1 MRRRRPGWR
10 LGATFLPAALVLLSV
25 SAGVAAVFAAPAA
38 ITGPVSAVGPTSAT
52 ASGTVN
58 PNGRST
64 SWYFEYGTT
73 TSYGRRTSSR
83 SAGSGNANTQVSGS
97 LTGLAPGTTYH
108 YRLVASNGDGT
119 TRGRDGI
126 FTTPFAPRAVT
137 GSATSVTVSSATLN
151 GTVDPNGRAT
161 TWYFEHG
168 ASTGYGSRTPIQS
181 AGSGTTATGASAAV
195 SGLRSGRIYHYR
207 LVARSDAGTS
217 RGADRT
223 FSTFGPPTTVTRPA
237 SSLTHNSARLNGTV
251 TANGLQTTW
260 YFEYGTSTRY
270 GARSRIRSA
279 GKGTRPVNVSVS
291 LTRLRAA
298 TTYHYRL
305 VARNSEGTRR
315 GADVT
320 FTTAAVTLSAHSQS
334 VVYGRAVMLSGLVPN
349 GRAGESVTLF
359 AGVFGRGSPRSVA
372 TLVTVGGG
380 AWYYL
385 ARPPLLTSYM
395 AHWNGLT
402 SHAVAIGV
410 RPRVRFRRIGRAR
423 FFTRVVAARPFRG
436 RLVRVQRRTAAGR
449 WVTVKRVRLKRRSAA
464 TFRVRL
470 RRGRSPLRIVMSVNQ
485 AGPGYLAGISRT
497 IVYRR

>member
-1 MRRRRPGWR
+1 MRTRSPSR
-10 LGATFLPAALVLLSV
+10 LLIATLVLASVVLLS
-25 SAGVAAVFAAPAA
+25 SGAGSAAVLAAPAA

-73 TSYGRRTSSR
+73 TSYGKRTSSR
-83 SAGSGNANTQVSGS
+83 SAGSGNASIQISGS
-97 LTGLAPGTTYH
+97 LTGLVSGTTYH

-126 FTTPFAPRAVT
+126 FTTPFSPRAVT
-137 GSATSVTVSSATLN
+137 GSATSVTVGSATLN
-151 GTVDPNGRAT
+151 GTVDPNGRT
-161 TWYFEHG
+161 TSWHFEYGTSTRYG
-168 ASTGYGSRTPIQS
+168 ARTPVRS
-181 AGSGTTATGASAAV
+181 AGSGTTATGVAVAV
-195 SGLRSGRIYHYR
+195 SGLRSGRVYHYR

-223 FSTFGPPTTVTRPA
+223 FSTFGAPTTVTRAA

-251 TANGLQTTW
+251 TPNGLQTTW
-260 YFEYGTSTRY
+260 FFEYGTSTRY
-270 GARSRIRSA
+270 GARTRTRSV
-279 GKGTRPVNVSVS
+279 GRGTRPVNVSVVV
-291 LTRLRAA
+291 TRLRAA

-305 VARNSEGTRR
+305 VARNSGGTRR
-315 GADVT
+315 GADVA
-320 FTTAAVTLSAHSQS
+320 FTTTAVTLSAHSQG
-334 VVYGRAVMLSGLVPN
+334 VVYGRGVMLSGLVPS
-349 GRAGESVTLF
+349 GRAGETVTLF
-359 AGVFGRGSPRSVA
+359 AGVYGRGSPSSVA
-372 TLVTVGGG
+372 RIVTGGGG
-380 AWYYL
+380 AWQYL
-385 ARPPLLTSYM
+385 ARPSILTAYI

-402 SHAVAIGV
+402 SHAVTIAV

-423 FFTRVVAARPFRG
+423 FFTRVVASRPFRG
-436 RLVRVQRRTAAGR
+436 RMVRLQRRTAAGR
-449 WVTVKRVRLKRRSAA
+449 WVTVKRVRLRRGSAA

-470 RRGRSPLRIVMSVNQ
+470 RRGRSRLRVVMSVNQ